1 MKKLTFTN
9 FKQLRRKFL
18 NENSKRDHVVI
29 EGNGPVLLSAPHGVS
44 QLRLGKNKVPEI
56 GSLSTA
62 LYLQQCSDCFLIAKT
77 KCNDDDANFDETS
90 EYKNTVRNLVAT
102 HSIRYLID
110 FHGLGVH
117 RDCDVNL
124 GTHIGKNVKNEE
136 QQFDRLHDTLTKGGF
151 KVSIDQPFMGGAN
164 TISGSLKNEFN
175 DLWTI
180 QIEIN
185 CAITNKIE
193 NFEKCLKLL
202 DILNYW
208 INGLK

>member
-1 MKKLTFTN
+1 MKKLTFTY
-9 FKQLRRKFL
+9 FKQLRRRFL

-29 EGNGPVLLSAPHGVS
+29 EGNGPVLLSAPHGVP
-44 QLRLGKNKVPEI
+44 QLRLGKYKVPEI
-56 GSLSTA
+56 GSLATA
-62 LYLQQCSDCFLIAKT
+62 LYLQQCSGCFLIAKT
-77 KCNDDDANFDETS
+77 KCNNDDANFDETS
-90 EYKNTVRNLVAT
+90 EYKNTARNLVVT
-102 HSIRYLID
+102 HGIKYLID
-110 FHGLGVH
+110 FHGLGAH

-124 GTHIGKNVKNEE
+124 GTHIGKNVKSDE
-136 QQFDRLHDTLTKGGF
+136 QQFDRLHDALIKGGF

-185 CAITNKIE
+185 HAITNKIE

-202 DILNYW
+202 DILNNW
-208 INGLK
+208 IAGLK